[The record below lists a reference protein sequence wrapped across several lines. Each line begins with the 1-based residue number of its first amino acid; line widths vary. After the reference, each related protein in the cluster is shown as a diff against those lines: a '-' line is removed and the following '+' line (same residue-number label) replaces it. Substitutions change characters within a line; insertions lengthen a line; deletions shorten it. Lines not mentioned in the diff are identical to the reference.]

1 MVTTPNTP
9 PGPGVDA
16 SGQAVIDP
24 TSNVKDLNE
33 AAQKRQDDLRT
44 QSEFWLLREMTLRAE
59 HEQEMRTKDAEHAKE
74 LREKNDARL
83 DAVRN
88 VDVQTSQQQ
97 AQDADTR
104 AATLAKTVT
113 DSAEAMR
120 TQVVQS
126 QLAATSYVDTQI
138 QPLKHDLAEVRQW
151 QFEQQGSKAGTA
163 ESSTDH
169 RAGISQTWVIIG
181 IVVTGIVGLLG
192 FLVALGALIFL
203 IYRG

>member
-1 MVTTPNTP
+1 MAANTP

-24 TSNVKDLNE
+24 TSNVKAL
-33 AAQKRQDDLRT
+33 AAADSKRQDDLRG
-44 QSEFWLLREMTLRAE
+44 QSEFWLLREMALRAT
-59 HEQEMRTKDAEHAKE
+59 HDQEFRALESAHAKE
-74 LREKNDARL
+74 VREKNDARL

-120 TQVVQS
+120 TQVIQS

-151 QFEQQGSKAGTA
+151 QFEQQGS
-163 ESSTDH
+163 
-169 RAGISQTWVIIG
+169 RAATVETKTTSAQAWVVIG
-181 IVVTGIVGLLG
+181 VIAAVLFGAFGSLI
-192 FLVALGALIFL
+192 ALGSLIFL
-203 IYRG
+203 IVHG